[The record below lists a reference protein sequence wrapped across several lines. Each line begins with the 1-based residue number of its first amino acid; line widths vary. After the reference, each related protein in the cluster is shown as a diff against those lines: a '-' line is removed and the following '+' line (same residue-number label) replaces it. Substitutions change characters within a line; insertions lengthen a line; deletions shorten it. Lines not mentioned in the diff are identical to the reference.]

1 MFHFNPRSREGS
13 DGISAYNTT
22 KAAAISIHAPAR
34 GATTHSIANSFLKQH
49 FNPRSR
55 EGSDSTLSKIFF
67 VIAKFQSTLP
77 RGERLPTCTRDIQ
90 TTFISIHAPARGA
103 TASVPPTCVGLQFQS
118 TLPRGERRRSVKF
131 LLYMMSYFNPRSRE
145 GSDDYRVVLD
155 ILQCIFQSTLPRGER
170 HRCTRCNGLILQI
183 SIHAPARGATAHYCQ
198 SNRATEFQST
208 LPRGERLPTC
218 TRDIQ
223 TTFISI
229 HAPARGATAS
239 VPPTC
244 VGLQFQSTLP
254 RGERPG
260 TPASCHAVMQ
270 FQSTLPRGERP
281 ILPISSAHH
290 HDISIH
296 APARGATF
304 LLQYL

>member
-118 TLPRGERRRSVKF
+118 TLPRGERPMQLQVSAF
-131 LLYMMSYFNPRSRE
+131 LLYHLSPPSL
-145 GSDDYRVVLD
+145 S
-155 ILQCIFQSTLPRGER
+155 ILFFPIFSIPAPFV
-170 HRCTRCNGLILQI
+170 HFFRCESPGFFLCTTDSHLKNQHLIY
-183 SIHAPARGATAHYCQ
+183 SC
-198 SNRATEFQST
+198 
-208 LPRGERLPTC
+208 
-218 TRDIQ
+218 
-223 TTFISI
+223 TTFYTDMFNFSFIIVSQI
-229 HAPARGATAS
+229 IKPKT
-239 VPPTC
+239 VFFFIDNVC
-244 VGLQFQSTLP
+244 
-254 RGERPG
+254 
-260 TPASCHAVMQ
+260 
-270 FQSTLPRGERP
+270 
-281 ILPISSAHH
+281 
-290 HDISIH
+290 
-296 APARGATF
+296 
-304 LLQYL
+304 